1 MTKFIYNLWDITTD
15 LAPWLLFGLFLAGLL
30 HILLPSS
37 FVRKHLGHGGIGSII
52 KAVAIGVPMPL
63 CSCGVIPTAI
73 GLKKDGASD
82 GAAIGF
88 LISTPQ
94 TGLDSIFVSAGFLG
108 WPFAIFKVLSAFVTG
123 LIGGLLVSYFGN
135 KSQGNAEESCDSEN
149 KSCCIGKNQEEA
161 KEEEI
166 KPKIEKEQSKFS
178 EMVRFSLML
187 LSGIYVWLVV
197 GVILAAVIT
206 TALPEGKL
214 SEFGWTSG
222 ITGMLAM
229 LAISLPMYI
238 CATSSVPLAASLV
251 MAGMP
256 AGSALV
262 LLMAGPATNLATIG
276 AIAKAFGK
284 KVTAIYVLT
293 VAVMSILLGLGFEKV
308 IQVGSEHMGHN
319 HNTLPHWLQ
328 VAAAVVLITLL
339 VWIAF
344 GDLKNKFEK
353 KTEPQINSDEH

>member
-1 MTKFIYNLWDITTD
+1 MTTFINNLWEITTE
-15 LAPWLLFGLFLAGLL
+15 LAPWLLFGLILAGIL

-82 GAAIGF
+82 GPAVGF

-123 LIGGLLVSYFGN
+123 LIGGLLVSFFD
-135 KSQGNAEESCDSEN
+135 KPKEQDEIVESCGGGCCSE
-149 KSCCIGKNQEEA
+149 GHQENV
-161 KEEEI
+161 KEEVS
-166 KPKIEKEQSKFS
+166 PKIEKEKSKFS
-178 EMVRFSLML
+178 EMLRFSLML

-197 GVILAAVIT
+197 GVILAAIIT

-214 SEFGWTSG
+214 SEYGWTSG
-222 ITGMLAM
+222 ITGMLTM

-256 AGSALV
+256 TGSALV
-262 LLMAGPATNLATIG
+262 LLMAGPATNIATIG

-284 KVTAIYVLT
+284 RVTTIYVLT
-293 VAVMSILLGLGFEKV
+293 VAVMSVLLGLGFEKV
-308 IQVGSEHMGHN
+308 IQVSNEHMGH
-319 HNTLPHWLQ
+319 HHTLPDWIKTGS
-328 VAAAVVLITLL
+328 AIVLITLL
-339 VWIAF
+339 IWFAIK
-344 GDLKNKFEK
+344 DLISRTTRQKF
-353 KTEPQINSDEH
+353 